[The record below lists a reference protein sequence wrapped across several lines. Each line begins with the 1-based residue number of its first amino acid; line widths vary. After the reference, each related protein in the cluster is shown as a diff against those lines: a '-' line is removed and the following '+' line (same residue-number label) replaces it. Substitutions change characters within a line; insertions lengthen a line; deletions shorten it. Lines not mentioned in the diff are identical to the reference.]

1 VGEGREVRRREG
13 GLTDCQIGAIMSKV
27 RLAVVTDIHHG
38 ADYGTKLG
46 ASALPLL
53 GRFRDWCVDTSPDL
67 IVELGDR
74 INNVSA
80 EVDDHLTREVAAAFH
95 GFPREVVHLLGNHDC
110 HTLSIEQSEAAFQK
124 SFRSHSRDQGGLHLV
139 FWNADVEKHATLGF
153 AAAPG
158 DIEWLERDLAA
169 TELPTVI
176 FSHFPLD
183 GGSMAGNLYFE
194 QGPSAGLGGYSNSAV
209 VRTAIERSGKV
220 VLCVAGHT
228 HWNALAIIDGI
239 AYATVPSLS
248 DAFMSWPQP
257 AAAWASI
264 ELGDDIQIRVGG
276 EVPAEYR
283 LPVRKRGVHWVS
295 HHRDYAPKPPPRIV
309 PGRR

>member
-1 VGEGREVRRREG
+1 MPK
-13 GLTDCQIGAIMSKV
+13 L

-53 GRFRDWCVDTSPDL
+53 GRFRDWCADVAPDL
-67 IVELGDR
+67 VLELGDR

-80 EVDDHLTREVAAAFH
+80 EADVRLTGEVAAAFQ

-110 HTLSIEQSEAAFQK
+110 HALSVEQAEAAFQA

-139 FWNADVEKHATLGF
+139 FWNANVEKHPTSGF
-153 AAAPG
+153 AADPA
-158 DIEWLERDLAA
+158 DIEWLARDLAS
-169 TELPTVI
+169 TELPTIVC
-176 FSHFPLD
+176 SHIPLD

-194 QGPSAGLGGYSNSAV
+194 QGPSATLGGYANSEAV
-209 VRTAIERSGKV
+209 RAVIERSGKV
-220 VLCVAGHT
+220 VLCIAGHT
-228 HWNALAIIDGI
+228 HWNALAIMDGI
-239 AYATVPSLS
+239 VYATVPSLS
-248 DAFMSWPQP
+248 EAFMSWPRP

-264 ELGDDIQIRVGG
+264 ELGDDIHIRIGG

-283 LPVRKRGVHWVS
+283 LPMRRLGSHWVS
-295 HHRDYAPKPPPRIV
+295 NHRDYAPKPPPRIV
-309 PGRR
+309 PRGR